1 MSLLVTASNGLMA
14 AANRFDRSATNMVRD
29 IGAGNDILTDLVD
42 EIESRNAFHASVNVV
57 RAADDMM
64 GRVLDIKA

>member
-14 AANRFDRSATNMVRD
+14 AASRFDRSATNLVRD